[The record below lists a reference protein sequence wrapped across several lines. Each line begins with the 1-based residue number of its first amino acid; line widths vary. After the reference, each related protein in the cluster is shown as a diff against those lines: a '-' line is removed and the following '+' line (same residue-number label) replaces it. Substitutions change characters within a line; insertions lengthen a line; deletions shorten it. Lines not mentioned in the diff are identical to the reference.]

1 MKFPL
6 EDEGTGI
13 RRNQPGRWFHV
24 GGEEGL
30 DPAADTLEVT
40 GIWENKPLVLE

>member
-1 MKFPL
+1 MKFRL

-30 DPAADTLEVT
+30 DPVADTLEVT
-40 GIWENKPLVLE
+40 GTWENKPLVLE